1 MNKRD
6 LRDGMMLKLRNNNIY
21 SLLHG
26 NLLEL
31 KVNNN
36 YKIIASMHDY
46 NDKFEN
52 CNINLDDPSILD
64 VMNIYDK
71 DLELLWERKGV
82 NWDKVPFG
90 TKVACWND
98 INNKFEGRF
107 LGYNDGTNV
116 YAVFVS
122 VDRVTDWKYCEL
134 VEEVKIYEDELA
146 QKLDDDCED
155 KRKSCGSTDC
165 KVCSARFILE
175 NYNVTRK

>member
-64 VMNIYDK
+64 VTNIYDK
-71 DLELLWERKGV
+71 DLELLWEREEV
-82 NWDKVPFG
+82 DWSKVPFG
-90 TKVACWND
+90 TKVVCWND
-98 INNKFEGRF
+98 DNRKYEGKF
-107 LGYNDGTNV
+107 LGYDANGIHK
-116 YAVFVS
+116 YIIFVD
-122 VDRVTDWKYCEL
+122 VEHITDWKNCEL
-134 VEEVKIYEDELA
+134 VEELTEVTEDEIYEKYDEYVYSSEC
-146 QKLDDDCED
+146 KED
-155 KRKSCGSTDC
+155 GFPKSVGE
-165 KVCSARFILE
+165 FILE
-175 NYNVTRK
+175 NYNITRK